1 MKNRFCHIE
10 FESQAAAH
18 KAVKQLRKD
27 HGKEI
32 IIQAFGVRIP
42 APDSDN
48 DEDSVSSEEEPVPI
62 KSKKIEVNPTK
73 WYKNYLNFF

>member
-1 MKNRFCHIE
+1 L
-10 FESQAAAH
+10 SP
-18 KAVKQLRKD
+18 KQQLT

-48 DEDSVSSEEEPVPI
+48 DEDSVSSEEPVPI

-73 WYKNYLNFF
+73 WYKNNLNLKKNLAIH